1 MNRDEIINTFRSL
14 ARSQGSYGRL
24 LDNMTDEALDYLEEQ
39 NFTDPVYMILFIEG

>member
-39 NFTDPVYMILFIEG
+39 NFTDPVDMILFIEG